1 MDLQRSPNILGTHWF
16 HRRFTLTPQGRYVAV
31 TELAEWARGPYDQ
44 LRKNLALETT
54 PDRAAPRVIMLAPVR
69 HGDGTT
75 TTAVLLAASLAQN
88 HRVLVLELNFRWPGV
103 AEAFGL
109 AGAAGLS
116 TLLHDPTLADPERV
130 VSPTRIANLFVLPNN
145 VNGSQRALPPVDS
158 IQALLATLRD
168 RYDYIVIDS
177 APVLRYPDTTLLA
190 PLADVVLLVIA
201 ADATPVEECTAA
213 RRELERA
220 TVRIGGAVV
229 TRQRRFVPEPLERR
243 LAGSGER

>member
-54 PDRAAPRVIMLAPVR
+54 VDRAAPRVIMLAPVR

-75 TTAVLLAASLAQN
+75 TTSILLAASLAQN
-88 HRVLVLELNFRWPGV
+88 HRVLVLDLNFRWPGV
-103 AEAFGL
+103 ADAFGL
-109 AGAAGLS
+109 AGAANLA
-116 TLLHDPTLADPERV
+116 TLLHDPGLADPERV
-130 VSPTRIANLFVLPNN
+130 VSPTRIANLFVLPNS

-158 IQALLATLRD
+158 IQALLSRLRE
-168 RYDYIVIDS
+168 RYDYIVIDT

-190 PLADVVLLVIA
+190 PLADVVLLLVA

-220 TVRIGGAVV
+220 TVHIGGAVV
-229 TRQRRFVPEPLERR
+229 TRQRQFVPEPLQRRFGGSSER
-243 LAGSGER
+243 